1 MDELI
6 NRYSRQILFTPI
18 GYSGQEKLANSTVLI
33 IGLGALGS
41 VLAHNLARAGVGRLR
56 LVDRDFVEK
65 SNLQRQALYDESDAA
80 TTLPKAIAA
89 ANRLRLINSLVCY
102 EAIVCDVNFT
112 NIESLV
118 AGADIVLDGSDNL
131 EVRYL
136 INGICVKNHIPW
148 IYGACVSSYG
158 LTMSIIPGETP
169 CLQCLFPG
177 NISHS
182 GQTCDTVGI
191 INPISNIIASLQT
204 AEALKL
210 LVGERGR

>member
-18 GYSGQEKLANSTVLI
+18 GYSGQEKLANSTALI

-89 ANRLRLINSLVCY
+89 ANRLRLINSDALPAMPFSRKY
-102 EAIVCDVNFT
+102 IT
-112 NIESLV
+112 L
-118 AGADIVLDGSDNL
+118 GANL
-131 EVRYL
+131 
-136 INGICVKNHIPW
+136 
-148 IYGACVSSYG
+148 
-158 LTMSIIPGETP
+158 
-169 CLQCLFPG
+169 
-177 NISHS
+177 
-182 GQTCDTVGI
+182 
-191 INPISNIIASLQT
+191 
-204 AEALKL
+204 
-210 LVGERGR
+210 